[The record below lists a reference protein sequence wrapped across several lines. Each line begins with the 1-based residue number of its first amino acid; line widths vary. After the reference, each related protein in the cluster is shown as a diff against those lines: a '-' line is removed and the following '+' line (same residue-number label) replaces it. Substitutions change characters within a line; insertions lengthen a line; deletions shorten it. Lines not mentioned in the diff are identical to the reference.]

1 MPLVLLLTG
10 TVSVTPQSEATAA
23 DLLVDGLV
31 ELLVVED
38 GPHLAVA
45 VAGPHTVL
53 ILHRTTFCKVT
64 VECVYKETEENV
76 SLRFSVLY
84 TRPTH
89 ISHSTHDCTTGGLAD
104 PTSGPGFSDPL
115 IGLSA
120 AAT

>member
-45 VAGPHTVL
+45 VAGPEGCCDFNL
-53 ILHRTTFCKVT
+53 
-64 VECVYKETEENV
+64 
-76 SLRFSVLY
+76 
-84 TRPTH
+84 
-89 ISHSTHDCTTGGLAD
+89 
-104 PTSGPGFSDPL
+104 
-115 IGLSA
+115 
-120 AAT
+120 